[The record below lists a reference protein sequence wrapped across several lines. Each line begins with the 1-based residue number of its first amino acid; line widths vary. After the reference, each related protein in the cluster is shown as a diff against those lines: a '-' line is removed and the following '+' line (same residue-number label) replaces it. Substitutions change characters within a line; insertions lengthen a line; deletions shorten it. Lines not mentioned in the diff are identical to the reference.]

1 MTSTPRAETARPAG
15 RPVVLAVIP
24 ARGGSKGVPA
34 KNLAEVGGTPLVAR
48 AVRACLAA
56 APVTDVVVSTDDEA
70 IAAAARAAGADVVPR
85 PAAIA
90 GDTATSESAVLHAM
104 DTFET
109 RHGTRVDTVLL
120 VQATSPF
127 LTAAEIAGAALAV
140 TTRGADSAFTAA
152 PFHGFL
158 WRESAVPSGRTGYG
172 VNHDESHR
180 PRRQD
185 RPLDLL
191 ETGAAYA
198 MDATG
203 FRTAGHRFFGRIVPV
218 HTDPARVLEIDDPH
232 DLSRARAL
240 APLLDAGD
248 GPERPAAAAPP
259 APHHPHHPH
268 DPSPV
273 PAVEG
278 DHPGAV
284 PALHPAPRT
293 SRPRNPR
300 RTFPAMSTPS
310 SPRLRRLGSRT
321 AGPGRPVYVVGEIG
335 INHNGDLDN
344 AFALIDA
351 AAEAG
356 CDAVKFQKR
365 TPEICTPRD
374 QWDIERDTPW
384 GRMTYIDYR
393 HKVEFGEDEYR
404 AIDAHCRERGIDWFA
419 SPWDT
424 EAVAFL
430 EKFDVPAHKVASASL
445 TDDELLRA
453 LRATGRT
460 VILSTGMSTPQQIR
474 HAVEVLGS
482 ENILLCHATSTYP
495 AKAEELNLRVINT
508 LQDEYPNVPIGYS
521 GHETGLQTTLAA
533 VALGATFVERHI
545 TLDRA
550 MWGSDQAASVEPG
563 GLQRLV
569 RDIRTIETALG
580 DGVKK
585 VYESELGPM
594 KKLRRVQGEVAGRAE
609 LAAV

>member
-1 MTSTPRAETARPAG
+1 MSRR
-15 RPVVLAVIP
+15 VLAVIP
-24 ARGGSKGVPA
+24 ARGGSKGVPG
-34 KNLAEVGGTPLVAR
+34 KNLAEVAGIPLVAR

-56 APVTDVVVSTDDEA
+56 PTVTDVVVSTDGED
-70 IAAAARAAGADVVPR
+70 IAAAATAAGATVIRR
-85 PAAIA
+85 PSAIS
-90 GDTATSESAVLHAM
+90 GDTASSEAAVLHAL
-104 DTFET
+104 DAFEEPRSVT
-109 RHGTRVDTVLL
+109 VDVVLL
-120 VQATSPF
+120 VQCTSPF
-127 LTAAEIAGAALAV
+127 LTSSDVESVAAAVAAGE
-140 TTRGADSAFTAA
+140 ADSALTVA

-158 WRESAVPSGRTGYG
+158 WRTRDGAGHG
-172 VNHDESHR
+172 VNHDEAVR

-185 RPLDLL
+185 RPQDLL

-198 MDATG
+198 MDAAG
-203 FRTAGHRFFGRIVPV
+203 FRTARHRFFGRTLPV
-218 HTDPARVLEIDDPH
+218 ATDPARVLEIDDPH
-232 DLSRARAL
+232 DLARARLL
-240 APLLDAGD
+240 APLFDV
-248 GPERPAAAAPP
+248 PP
-259 APHHPHHPH
+259 ARGDRS
-268 DPSPV
+268 DPTLTPLEHTPAPSHRRTSPV
-273 PAVEG
+273 MTAN
-278 DHPGAV
+278 AN
-284 PALHPAPRT
+284 
-293 SRPRNPR
+293 SRL
-300 RTFPAMSTPS
+300 RTFG
-310 SPRLRRLGSRT
+310 RRT

-335 INHNGDLDN
+335 INHNGELEN
-344 AFALIDA
+344 ARALIDA

-393 HKVEFGEDEYR
+393 HRVEFGEEQYR
-404 AIDAHCRERGIDWFA
+404 AIDEHCAKRGIDWFA

-460 VILSTGMSTPQQIR
+460 VILSTGMSTPKQIR

-482 ENILLCHATSTYP
+482 DNILLCHATSTYP

-508 LQDEYPNVPIGYS
+508 LRDEYPNVPIGYS

-533 VALGATFVERHI
+533 VALGAAFVERHI

-563 GLQRLV
+563 GLTRLV

-594 KKLRRVQGEVAGRAE
+594 KKLRRVQGDLAG
-609 LAAV
+609 V

>member
-1 MTSTPRAETARPAG
+1 MR
-15 RPVVLAVIP
+15 VLAVIP
-24 ARGGSKGVPA
+24 ARGGSKGVPG
-34 KNLAEVGGTPLVAR
+34 KNLAEVAGTPLVAR
-48 AVRACLAA
+48 AVLACRA
-56 APVTDVVVSTDDEA
+56 APTVTDVVVSTDSEA
-70 IAAAARAAGADVVPR
+70 IAEAARTAGADVIAR
-85 PAAIA
+85 PAAIS
-90 GDTATSESAVLHAM
+90 GDTASSEAAVLHALAA
-104 DTFET
+104 FEELHSLT
-109 RHGTRVDTVLL
+109 VDVVLL
-120 VQATSPF
+120 VQCTSPF
-127 LTAAEIAGAALAV
+127 LATSDVESVAVAVASGA
-140 TTRGADSAFTAA
+140 ADSALTVA

-158 WRESAVPSGRTGYG
+158 WREGPEGSAAG
-172 VNHDESHR
+172 VNHDASYR

-185 RPLDLL
+185 RPQDLL

-198 MDATG
+198 MDAAG
-203 FRTAGHRFFGRIVPV
+203 FRTARHRFFGRTLPV
-218 HTDPARVLEIDDPH
+218 ATDPARVLEIDDPH
-232 DLSRARAL
+232 DLARARLL
-240 APLLDAGD
+240 APLLDPRPGAH
-248 GPERPAAAAPP
+248 PAAPVPQAPDRDTHPDPQLTPRTPRTPPHRRTPP
-259 APHHPHHPH
+259 AM
-268 DPSPV
+268 
-273 PAVEG
+273 
-278 DHPGAV
+278 
-284 PALHPAPRT
+284 T
-293 SRPRNPR
+293 
-300 RTFPAMSTPS
+300 TTPD
-310 SPRLRRLGSRT
+310 PRLRTFGSRT

-335 INHNGDLDN
+335 INHNGDLGN

-351 AAEAG
+351 AADAG

-404 AIDAHCRERGIDWFA
+404 AIDEHCAKRGIDWFA

-460 VILSTGMSTPQQIR
+460 VVLSTGMSTPQQIR

-482 ENILLCHATSTYP
+482 ANILLCHATSTYP

-508 LQDEYPNVPIGYS
+508 LREEYPNVPIGYS

-563 GLQRLV
+563 GLTRLV

-580 DGVKK
+580 DGVKR

-594 KKLRRVQGEVAGRAE
+594 KKLRRVQGE